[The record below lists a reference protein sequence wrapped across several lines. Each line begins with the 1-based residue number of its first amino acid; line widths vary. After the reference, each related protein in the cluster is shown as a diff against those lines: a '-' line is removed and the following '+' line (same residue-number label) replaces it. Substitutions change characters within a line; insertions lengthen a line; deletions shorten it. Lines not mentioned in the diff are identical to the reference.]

1 MTGCALVN
9 EGVENIGFVILFVTM
24 TFDAVVFKGICGTD
38 AERVSVPGV
47 IA

>member
-9 EGVENIGFVILFVTM
+9 ESVENIGSVILFVTM

-38 AERVSVPGV
+38 AERVSLPGV